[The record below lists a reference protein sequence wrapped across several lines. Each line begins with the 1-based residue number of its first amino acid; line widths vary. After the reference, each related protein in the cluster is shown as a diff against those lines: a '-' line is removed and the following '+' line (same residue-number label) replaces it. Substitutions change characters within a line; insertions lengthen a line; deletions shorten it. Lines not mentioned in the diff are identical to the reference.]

1 MVGRSRRGA
10 TGSQANASFCQISEG
25 LGRNC
30 VNNTNA
36 CTRTRGFRKKDNIAA
51 RVVRWHVEWPLSLK
65 VSWPLPAP
73 TLVHSVCYRFYQTQF
88 FPSSLPEISKRMHSL
103 ICYLTYRK
111 VADDECGESPTSKYL
126 VGNLEGSTTTIAVVL
141 VVPLFVSRSTAI
153 VFFSFVNIN
162 LGLRTLQMLLRL
174 QANTISSVSPPPPPR
189 SPNLFYA
196 TD

>member
-1 MVGRSRRGA
+1 M
-10 TGSQANASFCQISEG
+10 N
-25 LGRNC
+25 
-30 VNNTNA
+30 
-36 CTRTRGFRKKDNIAA
+36 
-51 RVVRWHVEWPLSLK
+51 
-65 VSWPLPAP
+65 
-73 TLVHSVCYRFYQTQF
+73 
-88 FPSSLPEISKRMHSL
+88 SL

-111 VADDECGESPTSKYL
+111 VVDDECGECPSSKYL
-126 VGNLEGSTTTIAVVL
+126 VGNLEGSTTIAAVVL

-153 VFFSFVNIN
+153 VFFSFVNID

>member
-1 MVGRSRRGA
+1 M
-10 TGSQANASFCQISEG
+10 N
-25 LGRNC
+25 
-30 VNNTNA
+30 
-36 CTRTRGFRKKDNIAA
+36 
-51 RVVRWHVEWPLSLK
+51 
-65 VSWPLPAP
+65 
-73 TLVHSVCYRFYQTQF
+73 
-88 FPSSLPEISKRMHSL
+88 SL

-111 VADDECGESPTSKYL
+111 VVDDECGECPSSKYL
-126 VGNLEGSTTTIAVVL
+126 VGNLEGSTTIAVVL

-153 VFFSFVNIN
+153 VFSSFVNID